1 MPHIHSLLLS
11 CLLVLVCLTGACQTD
26 APETP
31 SVTATA
37 AEATSLLGAPL
48 FRPAMSEA
56 RRAKLQAD
64 YDAARAA
71 YVADPN
77 NADNIIWLGRRAGYL
92 WQYQEAVAHFT
103 EGIEKHP
110 DDARMYRHRGH
121 RYITLRQFDKAIADF
136 NKAVALIEG
145 TEDLVEPDG
154 APNAAGIP
162 TSTLHT
168 NIWYHLG
175 LAHYLKGD
183 FEAALP
189 AYEACLAASK
199 NNDMRVATTDW
210 LYMTLRRLGT
220 DEAAAS
226 VLEPITTDLDL
237 IENFVYHRRLMM
249 YKGSQTPE
257 SLLTAEEGDDRSL
270 NLATQGYGVGNWYLY
285 NNQPARAK
293 AVFEEVLQGDYW
305 AAFGYIAAEA
315 ELLRMQDAG

>member
-1 MPHIHSLLLS
+1 MLQIRLDLLFV
-11 CLLVLVCLTGACQTD
+11 LLILCGCQTEPPQEAVATKGA
-26 APETP
+26 API
-31 SVTATA
+31 V
-37 AEATSLLGAPL
+37 TSLLGTPL
-48 FRPAMSEA
+48 TPPAMSDERA
-56 RRAKLQAD
+56 AKLQAD
-64 YDAARAA
+64 YDAAREA
-71 YVADPN
+71 YNADPD

-92 WQYQEAVAHFT
+92 WQYQEAVDHFT

-136 NKAVALIEG
+136 NKAVERIEG
-145 TEDLVEPDG
+145 TEDTVEPDG

-189 AYEACLAASK
+189 AYEACLAAAK

-210 LYMTLRRLGT
+210 LYMTLRRLGN
-220 DEAAAS
+220 DEAAAA
-226 VLEPITTDLDL
+226 VLTPITADLEL

-249 YKGSQTPE
+249 YKGVHDPE
-257 SLLTAEEGDDRSL
+257 SLLTAEDGDDRSL

-285 NNQPARAK
+285 NNQPQKAK

-305 AAFGYIAAEA
+305 AAFGYIAAEV
-315 ELLRMQDAG
+315 ELAK